1 MTKAKYDH
9 VDHPL
14 ERLMFFSDAVFAI
27 AITLL
32 VIEIKV
38 PHLETR
44 DPVEALVALMH
55 LLPSFLGFVLSF
67 LVIGRFWIA
76 HHSILGVMQH
86 HVPKLMWP
94 NLVLLMA
101 VAFMPFATAMIA
113 EYSQLLVPVVFY
125 NLALLLLAICS
136 AWVSSIASAPEN
148 ARDGFTAI
156 ERATMKGRAR
166 GVVLTSF
173 VSLAATFIVPV
184 APAMGLIAL
193 SLMPVIQKALVKYYV
208 KRLPV

>member
-38 PHLETR
+38 PHLETTGAG
-44 DPVEALVALMH
+44 EALLALGN

-67 LVIGRFWIA
+67 LVIGRFWMA
-76 HHSILGVMQH
+76 HHSILSVMEH

-94 NLVLLMA
+94 NLVLLMS
-101 VAFMPFATAMIA
+101 VAFMPFATAMLA
-113 EYSQLLVPVVFY
+113 EHSQLLVPVVFY
-125 NLALLLLAICS
+125 NCALLVLALCS

-148 ARDGFTAI
+148 ARDGFTAV
-156 ERATMKGRAR
+156 ERATMRGRGH
-166 GVVLTSF
+166 GVVLTTLL
-173 VSLAATFIVPV
+173 SLAATFV
-184 APAMGLIAL
+184 APISPAMGLIAL
-193 SLMPVIQKALVKYYV
+193 SFMPVIQKQLIKYYI
-208 KRLPV
+208 KKLPR